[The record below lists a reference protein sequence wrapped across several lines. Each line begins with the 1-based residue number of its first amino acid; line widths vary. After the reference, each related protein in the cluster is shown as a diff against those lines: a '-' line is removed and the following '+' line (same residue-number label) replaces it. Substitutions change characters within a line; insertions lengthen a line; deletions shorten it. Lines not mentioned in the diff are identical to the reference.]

1 MLSKEAVKAKKKYSK
16 LGTVI
21 KLLVVDP
28 KKIKMWKV
36 KLQRLNFNL
45 IGKINPKS
53 DGAHKEELT
62 LGGIRTWKITTPNSD
77 PEKILLYYHGGAQ
90 NH

>member
-45 IGKINPKS
+45 IGKNQSKVGWRS
-53 DGAHKEELT
+53 QG
-62 LGGIRTWKITTPNSD
+62 RTHSWW
-77 PEKILLYYHGGAQ
+77 Y
-90 NH
+90 

>member
-53 DGAHKEELT
+53 DGAH
-62 LGGIRTWKITTPNSD
+62 
-77 PEKILLYYHGGAQ
+77 
-90 NH
+90 

>member
-1 MLSKEAVKAKKKYSK
+1 MLSKEAMKAKKKYSK
-16 LGTVI
+16 LGSI
-21 KLLVVDP
+21 ISWLVVHP

-53 DGAHKEELT
+53 DGANK
-62 LGGIRTWKITTPNSD
+62 
-77 PEKILLYYHGGAQ
+77 
-90 NH
+90 

>member
-53 DGAHKEELT
+53 DGAHQ
-62 LGGIRTWKITTPNSD
+62 GRTHSWW
-77 PEKILLYYHGGAQ
+77 Y
-90 NH
+90 